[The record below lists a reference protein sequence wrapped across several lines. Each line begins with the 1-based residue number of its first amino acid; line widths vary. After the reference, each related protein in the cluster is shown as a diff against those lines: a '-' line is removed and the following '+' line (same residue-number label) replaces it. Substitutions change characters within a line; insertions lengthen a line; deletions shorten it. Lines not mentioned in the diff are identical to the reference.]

1 MKIERRRIHFLS
13 DMFSPPSPWSDFN
26 VPPEVSFMALLCK
39 LVMRLFTLVSI
50 S

>member
-1 MKIERRRIHFLS
+1 MKIERRRFHFLS
-13 DMFSPPSPWSDFN
+13 DVYPPPSPWSDFN

-39 LVMRLFTLVSI
+39 HVMSLFTLVSI

>member
-1 MKIERRRIHFLS
+1 MHFLS
-13 DMFSPPSPWSDFN
+13 DIFPSPSPSSDFE